1 VKIIVHEDSPDRYT
15 LASAILL
22 YQTKDRNAA
31 LAVEHDI
38 HATGKSLGLGAGRF
52 VTGDFVAK
60 LLEMLDSTP
69 LAYIP
74 PHVVAINRDAVAWWT
89 PAATRRMYFRATPDV
104 AVNAFDGVELAQPP
118 LVFVARRRMLRVFAL
133 MANERPMLETTL
145 AQAPYFNVSD
155 AGNVCLGSM
164 HLPKA
169 MNPDDT
175 DQWTRAFF
183 ASEFTHFN
191 GTSKRWAHTGT
202 YAELLADLSR
212 EGTFQ
217 SQWLKST
224 SLTLSNAI
232 GSR

>member
-1 VKIIVHEDSPDRYT
+1 MKLIVNEEAPDRYM

-22 YQTKDRNAA
+22 YQTENRNA

-38 HATGKSLGLGAGRF
+38 HANGGTPRLGAGRF
-52 VTGDFVAK
+52 VTETFVAK

-69 LAYIP
+69 LSYIP
-74 PHVVAINRDAVAWWT
+74 EHVVAVNRDAVAWWM
-89 PAATRRMYFRATPDV
+89 PAGTRPMFFRSAPDV
-104 AVNAFDGVELAQPP
+104 AVNAFDGKHIAQPP
-118 LVFVARRRMLRVFAL
+118 LVFVARRRALRVFAL
-133 MANERPMLETTL
+133 MANERPTL
-145 AQAPYFNVSD
+145 GTKLAHAPYFNVSD

-175 DQWTRAFF
+175 EKWTHAFF

-212 EGTFQ
+212 EGTFR

-224 SLTLSNAI
+224 SLTLKDAI
-232 GSR
+232 DSR